1 MKILRALRFS
11 CWLGL
16 MLGSLGWKSQ
26 LPATAAEKISFWY
39 GALEFSV
46 DIDDLET
53 HLGEIDREL
62 VTDVNSV
69 NSESLKEWRSL
80 LDTAS
85 DESNSQDIAVSLLT
99 QEFPID
105 RVTVSRL
112 LNSSLGTRILQS
124 LGEIIRVN
132 YSQNGFYALRS
143 ALILATDSSE
153 KLTLLDV
160 LRQFPADTIQIDAKA
175 SLKLADTFTQLQTET
190 KKAIALVKQQAAIN
204 TNNKSTIDFTQQPD
218 IQNPSY
224 LAWQQETLTLLD
236 KKRDRSLAVDLY
248 RPQIELNVSLN
259 IPLVIISHGFSGAKE
274 DFDYLAQHLAS
285 YGMAVAILNHPGSD
299 RTQLDNFFA
308 GTTRD
313 ILTAREFIHRPQDV
327 SYLLDELQRRERVAP
342 SRLGTLDLERV
353 GIIGHSFGSY
363 TALALGGA
371 KLNIGHLRQYCP
383 SKVIDLNWFNPSV
396 VLQCLASQL
405 STTKNYQLGDRR
417 IAAIFAMNPMISN
430 VFGEQG
436 LSQLEIPVAFVG
448 GSKDLI
454 TPVLLEQIEPFTW
467 LGSQEKYL
475 LLIDKGTHGYDRLN
489 LVETLADSTTDSS
502 FDPQLVRGYI
512 KTMSLAFMQ
521 THLAN
526 QTKYQRFLTNNY
538 AKHISKTPLKL
549 SLTRSIQIKQIKST
563 R

>member
-46 DIDDLET
+46 DIDDLKT
-53 HLGEIDREL
+53 HLGEIDRDL

-124 LGEIIRVN
+124 LGEIIRVSH
-132 YSQNGFYALRS
+132 SQNGFYALRS
-143 ALILATDSSE
+143 ALILAIDSSE

-175 SLKLADTFTQLQTET
+175 SLKLADVFTQLQTET

-204 TNNKSTIDFTQQPD
+204 TNNKSTIDFAQQPD
-218 IQNPSY
+218 IQNPGY
-224 LAWQQETLTLLD
+224 LAWQQETLTLFD
-236 KKRDRSLAVDLY
+236 QKRDRSLAVDLY

-327 SYLLDELQRRERVAP
+327 SYLLDELQKRERVAP

-371 KLNIGHLRQYCP
+371 KLNIGHLQQYCP
-383 SKVIDLNWFNPSV
+383 SKIIDLNWFNPSV

-475 LLIDKGTHGYDRLN
+475 LLIDRGTHGYDRLN
-489 LVETLADSTTDSS
+489 LLETLANSTIDSS

-538 AKHISKTPLKL
+538 VKHISKTPLKL
-549 SLTRSIQIKQIKST
+549 SLTRSIQIKST